1 MKKVFY
7 FITFLFHFTSCT
19 NDSENDLINVPDTV
33 TYNNSVKAI
42 IDANCIACHGNS
54 SPAANLSLTNYNQVA
69 DADTVDNIIERI
81 ELPQGTTG
89 LMPQSGTRLPQ
100 NSIDII
106 KKWRDDGLNE

>member
-1 MKKVFY
+1 MKKIF
-7 FITFLFHFTSCT
+7 FFFTFLFLISSCA

-69 DADTVDNIIERI
+69 DSVDDIIDRIER
-81 ELPQGTTG
+81 PQGAQG
-89 LMPQSGTRLPQ
+89 MMPQSGTRLPQ
-100 NSIDII
+100 SSIDII
-106 KKWRDDGLNE
+106 KKWRDDGLDE

>member
-1 MKKVFY
+1 MKKIF
-7 FITFLFHFTSCT
+7 FFFTFLFLISSCA

-42 IDANCIACHGNS
+42 IDANCIGCHGNTN
-54 SPAANLSLTNYNQVA
+54 PLANLSLTNFSQVQEE
-69 DADTVDNIIERI
+69 VDSIIERI

>member
-1 MKKVFY
+1 MKKIF
-7 FITFLFHFTSCT
+7 FFFTFLFLISSCA

-42 IDANCIACHGNS
+42 IDANCIGCHGNTN
-54 SPAANLSLTNYNQVA
+54 PLANLSLTNFSQVQEE
-69 DADTVDNIIERI
+69 VDNIIERI